1 MFSLLAN
8 LRTFVTHYN
17 GKAAKMR
24 QPQSLALPPALKRI
38 FVLLLR
44 QRSSFCEQ

>member
-24 QPQSLALPPALKRI
+24 HPQSLVFAASFQTRI
-38 FVLLLR
+38 
-44 QRSSFCEQ
+44 